1 MTKPR
6 RFVFFFSFCTSSGAV
21 SSYAMFTRTPRAVFL
36 VFFWRTQQR
45 QAWQC
50 RRYKDQLKRQLA
62 QAGVDHKAWQTLASD
77 RVKWR
82 SANKRVAQQIEDSRV
97 NTAKEKR
104 KHRKESANQAT
115 SCSNQTLPY
124 PTCSRICK
132 SRIGLISHQR
142 ACRWSSEYEES
153 AIIIS
158 SSSTFIVVVVF
169 SRNYAVTD
177 FLVCDK
183 T

>member
-1 MTKPR
+1 MSRAWTTPGCLEL
-6 RFVFFFSFCTSSGAV
+6 FFFG
-21 SSYAMFTRTPRAVFL
+21 
-36 VFFWRTQQR
+36 RTQQR
-45 QAWQC
+45 QAWQRCSC
-50 RRYKDQLKRQLA
+50 RYYKNQLKRQLA
-62 QAGVDHKAWQTLASD
+62 QAGVDHKAWQTLALD
-77 RVKWR
+77 RIEWR
-82 SANKRVAQQIEDSRV
+82 STNKRAAQQFEDSRV

-104 KHRKESANQAT
+104 KHRKESANQAM
-115 SCSNQTLPY
+115 SCSNQTFPCS
-124 PTCSRICK
+124 TCSRIFK

>member
-1 MTKPR
+1 METKTNILCA
-6 RFVFFFSFCTSSGAV
+6 VF
-21 SSYAMFTRTPRAVFL
+21 SYAMFTRTPRAS
-36 VFFWRTQQR
+36 FFFFFFFSANSAKASVTMQALQGPTEMTTGSGWCWSQSLADARIR
-45 QAWQC
+45 Q
-50 RRYKDQLKRQLA
+50 
-62 QAGVDHKAWQTLASD
+62 GH

-82 SANKRVAQQIEDSRV
+82 SANKRVAQQFEDSRV
-97 NTAKEKR
+97 NTTKEKR

-132 SRIGLISHQR
+132 SRIGLVSHQR